1 MTEKRT
7 RRPGTPSV
15 PARRD
20 GKARPAPI
28 APARLVALEALMD
41 VQNSDAYAG
50 LALTRRIASAH
61 LNARDR
67 RLMTEL
73 FYGTL
78 ENRLCLDH
86 ILSLYMDRP
95 CEESVAREIL
105 RMGAYQLVFL
115 DKIPANAVCSD
126 AVELTRR
133 FKRESMAGLVNGVLR
148 AIAREPERIAYP
160 EDEREFLSVR
170 YSFPRF
176 LVDKFAGD
184 FGMDFARALI
194 EYRHRESDVTICA
207 NAARCTDAE
216 LEAYLTQQGLDWE
229 KGRVPGAYRVRG
241 GFVAQ
246 HPGFRSGLYSVMGEG
261 SMLAAMAVGARP
273 GMQILDA
280 CAAPGGKTCYIAE
293 RMGGAG
299 RVYAWDLH
307 DHRVEL
313 IAGAARRLRLDN
325 IRPRVHDAR
334 VLAEGDLGR
343 MDAVLVDAPCS
354 GLGDYLSKPDIK
366 YRVTQGGIDALSRMQ
381 REILDACCRYVK
393 PGGALVYSTCTLL
406 PEENENNVRAF
417 LADHPEFAPGD
428 LAGLLPAEFAAKA
441 REGMLTVYPHVDHMD
456 GFFLARLVKKKEPI
470 QN

>member
-41 VQNSDAYAG
+41 VQTSDAYAG

-299 RVYAWDLH
+299 RVYA
-307 DHRVEL
+307 
-313 IAGAARRLRLDN
+313 
-325 IRPRVHDAR
+325 
-334 VLAEGDLGR
+334 
-343 MDAVLVDAPCS
+343 
-354 GLGDYLSKPDIK
+354 
-366 YRVTQGGIDALSRMQ
+366 
-381 REILDACCRYVK
+381 
-393 PGGALVYSTCTLL
+393 
-406 PEENENNVRAF
+406 
-417 LADHPEFAPGD
+417 
-428 LAGLLPAEFAAKA
+428 
-441 REGMLTVYPHVDHMD
+441 
-456 GFFLARLVKKKEPI
+456 
-470 QN
+470 